1 MVKLTL
7 TNKKANTAI
16 KFRKLCFEVLDDH
29 GKSYIFYL
37 LYDPGLYRGAKVSW
51 ISVVKAIM
59 THLARGESV
68 HIQKASGL
76 IGIKD

>member
-16 KFRKLCFEVLDDH
+16 KFRKLCFKVLDDH

-37 LYDPGLYRGAKVSW
+37 LYDLQ
-51 ISVVKAIM
+51 
-59 THLARGESV
+59 HLINKEKEKRRLRFSSS
-68 HIQKASGL
+68 I
-76 IGIKD
+76 